1 MIYHALATA
10 LTCFLLLIEPEP
22 PILIPVDAGVA
33 DRGSLSTSLRVEQV
47 DFRQDRSFEKLYRVE
62 GSADIYV
69 RKSGGLSAI
78 FRSSEYVETASGD
91 VPIVPAG
98 TVYCIG
104 EIPHSLIQQ
113 LGQLQKPLSAPE
125 TMIQA
130 KLASTSKPEK
140 TKVVAIESTRR
151 TMKFIQN
158 EVYRRKRLASFV
170 LEIAI
175 AN

>member
-10 LTCFLLLIEPEP
+10 FTCFLLLVEPEP

-33 DRGSLSTSLRVEQV
+33 DRGALSTSLRVEQA
-47 DFRQDRSFEKLYRVE
+47 DFRQDRSFEKLYRVA
-62 GSADIYV
+62 GSPDIFV

-78 FRSSEYVETASGD
+78 FRSSEYVQTASGD
-91 VPIVPAG
+91 IPIVPAG

-104 EIPHSLIQQ
+104 EIPRGLIQQ
-113 LGQLQKPLSAPE
+113 IGKLQKPLPTPE
-125 TMIQA
+125 TMLQA
-130 KLASTSKPEK
+130 KRASATKPENVK
-140 TKVVAIESTRR
+140 AVAIEPTRR
-151 TMKFIQN
+151 TIKFLQN